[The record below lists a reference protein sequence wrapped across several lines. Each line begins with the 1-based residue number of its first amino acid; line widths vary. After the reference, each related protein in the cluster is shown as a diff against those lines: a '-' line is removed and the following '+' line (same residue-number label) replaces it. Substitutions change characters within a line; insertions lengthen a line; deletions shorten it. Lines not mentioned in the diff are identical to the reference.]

1 MSKTCGIFFIFAR
14 GTEES
19 MFSVIILLIS
29 FSFATGSDEKDSIKC
44 ISSLTK
50 AISLKPTECKYY
62 IERGERFLQLC
73 DFQSA
78 ILNYKKACIL
88 DPDEDQYYSRLA
100 SIYYIKGQCLFDCKN
115 YADALECFSRAAE
128 MKPDVIG
135 YHTRRYVE
143 HEHQNNE

>member
-1 MSKTCGIFFIFAR
+1 MQGFKTINSFCFI
-14 GTEES
+14 TS
-19 MFSVIILLIS
+19 S
-29 FSFATGSDEKDSIKC
+29 FVSGSDEKDHVKC
-44 ISSLTK
+44 ISLLTK

-62 IERGERFLQLC
+62 TERGEKFLQLC

-88 DPDEDQYYSRLA
+88 DPDNDEYYSRLA

-115 YADALECFSRAAE
+115 YSDALECFSRAAE

-135 YHTRRYVE
+135 YHTRRWVGLVFE
-143 HEHQNNE
+143 GSGW

>member
-1 MSKTCGIFFIFAR
+1 LKFKRLYISCY
-14 GTEES
+14 
-19 MFSVIILLIS
+19 SVFS
-29 FSFATGSDEKDSIKC
+29 FSLGSDEQQDDIKS

-62 IERGERFLQLC
+62 IKRGEKFLQLC

-88 DPDEDQYYSRLA
+88 DPDNDQYYSRLA
-100 SIYYIKGQCLFDCKN
+100 SIYYMKGQCLFDCKN
-115 YADALECFSRAAE
+115 YTDALECFSRAAE

-135 YHTRRYVE
+135 YHTRRYIFQRLPI
-143 HEHQNNE
+143 HTSPTA